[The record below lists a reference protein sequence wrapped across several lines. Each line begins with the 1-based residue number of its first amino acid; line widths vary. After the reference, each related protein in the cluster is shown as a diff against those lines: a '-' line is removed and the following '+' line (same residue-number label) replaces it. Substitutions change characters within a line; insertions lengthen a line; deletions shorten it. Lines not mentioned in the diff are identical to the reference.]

1 MTSST
6 NKISIPKKI
15 FENLFFKEGGTKE
28 QLFKELTGE
37 YQFSL
42 DEEDSEEEPNA
53 EIEGG
58 EYIFDSRGVRKAE
71 GNSHERGGMPVKLE
85 EGTKI
90 ISDHLKVGAE
100 AAKRIEKMLDL
111 PIRPNDTY
119 ATVIDKYNKKSGLDE
134 INDKLEEFMGIMKKQ
149 KDSVKD
155 KNTSNLNLDFLN
167 KKLYDLAQKKKPI
180 EKEREQLFNVIFQI
194 QEMTKKQEDEEEYE
208 KANGG
213 QIASL
218 AAKYGISPQRAAELA
233 GLPQYQI
240 GGKRKTI
247 KKKPKVITGE
257 KQTAQGENTFST
269 RKREKQ
275 HAGTEVYGDVESAQ
289 ASLQQLYRN
298 FPDLVNSG
306 ETLKNNIEVDNRG
319 NLKFKGDIK
328 LNKEQKAIGS
338 LQQKMNTRMVN
349 SAQNII
355 NNPGFYGDEAVK
367 QAQDYLT
374 NQTFNDKELARG
386 FDSKLGQ
393 FSSGRYSLGM
403 NLATPEDKKF
413 LNDNGIFNLRQLKDS
428 PLRSKLSP
436 DTLRNIT
443 DVEKQ
448 IGTTDADYAINQ
460 FSLKEGE
467 EEEEEEVVDSEVAP
481 FTGGR
486 REKVMG
492 VLGLPQR
499 PFSMPNL
506 RPSTKIDT
514 KISQI
519 DPAFISPNQAISE
532 IDRAASNIDFSG
544 MTPQQEAFAKLQ
556 TLGNQTAA
564 INKEIT
570 GANRYNAQA
579 QNAADI
585 YNAKARDTQDLY
597 RGQNALSYEQREL
610 TGLDNFD
617 NDYQNMLNQGFRDQT
632 NNFKTVE
639 MYNYNNAINPN
650 VQFTGNGYEVQYD
663 PNLSGVQDNTRFVQN
678 QYEPDTTKKSKAK
691 AKTKNPASKFGGRFK
706 KK

>member
-28 QLFKELTGE
+28 QIFKELTGE

-71 GNSHERGGMPVKLE
+71 GNTHEKGGMPVKLE

-111 PIRPNDTY
+111 PVRPNDTY

-167 KKLYDLAQKKKPI
+167 KKLYELAEKKKPI
-180 EKEREQLFNVIFQI
+180 EKEREQLFNAIFQI
-194 QEMTKKQEDEEEYE
+194 QEMSKKQEKEEEYK

-213 QIASL
+213 KIDSL

-233 GLPQYQI
+233 GLPMYQ
-240 GGKRKTI
+240 
-247 KKKPKVITGE
+247 V
-257 KQTAQGENTFST
+257 
-269 RKREKQ
+269 
-275 HAGTEVYGDVESAQ
+275 AGTYLQGDMNMDGVVDAKDTVDRFGNPLS
-289 ASLQQLYRN
+289 SSPLGMDYSQLWDAN
-298 FPDLVNSG
+298 KDIIVNS
-306 ETLKNNIEVDNRG
+306 TNRTD
-319 NLKFKGDIK
+319 F
-328 LNKEQKAIGS
+328 
-338 LQQKMNTRMVN
+338 T
-349 SAQNII
+349 
-355 NNPGFYGDEAVK
+355 NNPRTVRTLPYTPVEINKNPIWQGTNYNKAWLPLVDATWKDEDRVK
-367 QAQDYLT
+367 KIDQWLT
-374 NQTFNDKELARG
+374 ENKGKFAPNIQEQLKGLTGKARYDRIKELATDTNPG
-386 FDSKLGQ
+386 PFHDAVLQAMTAVKKQ
-393 FSSGRYSLGM
+393 EEPEV
-403 NLATPEDKKF
+403 TPE
-413 LNDNGIFNLRQLKDS
+413 
-428 PLRSKLSP
+428 
-436 DTLRNIT
+436 
-443 DVEKQ
+443 
-448 IGTTDADYAINQ
+448 
-460 FSLKEGE
+460 E
-467 EEEEEEVVDSEVAP
+467 EAVDSEVAP
-481 FTGGR
+481 FTGGKTQ
-486 REKVMG
+486 KVMG

-519 DPAFISPNQAISE
+519 DPAYISPNQAISE

-617 NDYQNMLNQGFRDQT
+617 NDFQNMLNQGFRDQI

-639 MYNYNNAINPN
+639 MYNYDNARNKN
-650 VQFTGNGYEVQYD
+650 YQFTGNGYEVQYD
-663 PNLSGVQDNTRFVQN
+663 PNFAYAQN
-678 QYEPDTTKKSKAK
+678 QQQYLDNYYNTDNKKPTKSTRKSNQA
-691 AKTKNPASKFGGRFK
+691 PAGKFGGRFK

>member
-233 GLPQYQI
+233 GLPMYQ
-240 GGKRKTI
+240 
-247 KKKPKVITGE
+247 
-257 KQTAQGENTFST
+257 S
-269 RKREKQ
+269 
-275 HAGTEVYGDVESAQ
+275 AGTYLRGDMNMDGVIDAKDTVDRFGNPLS
-289 ASLQQLYRN
+289 SSPLGMDYSQLWDAN
-298 FPDLVNSG
+298 KDIIVNS
-306 ETLKNNIEVDNRG
+306 TNRTD
-319 NLKFKGDIK
+319 F
-328 LNKEQKAIGS
+328 
-338 LQQKMNTRMVN
+338 T
-349 SAQNII
+349 
-355 NNPGFYGDEAVK
+355 NNPRTVRTLPYTPVGINKNSIWQEANYKKSWLPLVDATWKDEERVKKIDQWLTENKGSFAPNIQEQLKGLTGKARYDRIKELATDTKPGPFHDAVLQAMTAVK
-367 QAQDYLT
+367 QQ
-374 NQTFNDKELARG
+374 EEPEV
-386 FDSKLGQ
+386 
-393 FSSGRYSLGM
+393 
-403 NLATPEDKKF
+403 TPE
-413 LNDNGIFNLRQLKDS
+413 
-428 PLRSKLSP
+428 
-436 DTLRNIT
+436 
-443 DVEKQ
+443 E
-448 IGTTDADYAINQ
+448 AA
-460 FSLKEGE
+460 
-467 EEEEEEVVDSEVAP
+467 VDSEVAP

-499 PFSMPNL
+499 PFSMPTL

-519 DPAFISPNQAISE
+519 DPAYISPNQAISE

-570 GANRYNAQA
+570 AANRYNAQA

-617 NDYQNMLNQGFRDQT
+617 NDFQNMTNQGFRDQI

-639 MYNYNNAINPN
+639 MYNTQNAFNPN
-650 VQFTGNGYEVQYD
+650 EQFTGNGYEVQYD
-663 PNLSGVQDNTRFVQN
+663 PNFAYAQNEQAFLNSLYDTDKKKPTKSTRKSN
-678 QYEPDTTKKSKAK
+678 QVAVG
-691 AKTKNPASKFGGRFK
+691 KFGGRFK